1 MRIFETADYAFI
13 PNRRKAYVFSG
24 VLILLSLVFL
34 LTRGL
39 ETGIDF
45 QGGTEFVI
53 ETGQPV
59 DVGVVRSTLSQ
70 TLGAEPEVKLFG
82 SPTDLLIRTI
92 LTGDVETIQGQ
103 VTGAIAQAYPQAT
116 LNVVKVDAVGPR
128 FADDLRRGAIWAV
141 IASLVVIFLYITF
154 RFGQVLPLRADNIAF
169 PLGAVAA
176 LAHDVTIVLGIFAAT
191 HHILPFSLQ
200 IDQAIIAALLTIVGY
215 SLNDTVVVFDRI
227 REYSNLFK
235 TDHYP
240 DVVNRS
246 INATLSRTIV
256 TSGTTLIV
264 LITLFI
270 FGGEVLRGF
279 AFALILGVV
288 IGTYSSIFVASPVVV
303 ELKQRAVARAQAGTR
318 AMAARPAVAR

>member
-13 PNRRKAYVFSG
+13 PNRRKAYIFSG
-24 VLILLSLVFL
+24 VLLALSLIALV
-34 LTRGL
+34 TRGL

-53 ETGQPV
+53 ESDQPI
-59 DVGVVRSTLSQ
+59 DVVAVRSSLTQ
-70 TLGAEPEVKLFG
+70 QLGAEPEVKLFG
-82 SPTDLLIRTI
+82 SPRDVLVRTT
-92 LTGDVETIQGQ
+92 LTGEVETIQGQ
-103 VTGAIAQAYPQAT
+103 VVGGIQQAYPGAALT
-116 LNVVKVDAVGPR
+116 VVKVDAVGPR

-141 IASLVVIFLYITF
+141 IASLLVIFMYITF
-154 RFGQVLPLRADNIAF
+154 RFGQILPLRSDNLAF

-176 LAHDVTIVLGIFAAT
+176 LTHDVTIVLGIFAAT

-264 LITLFI
+264 LLTLFL

-279 AFALILGVV
+279 AFALIIGVL

-303 ELKQRAVARAQAGTR
+303 EMKQRAMARAA
-318 AMAARPAVAR
+318 AAR